1 MKQIVPYLISDLMN
15 GSKKDKIFSYFT
27 EHYIFNRNQS
37 SRSSFTFSILY
48 GKDSCLTLDYS
59 RMKP

>member
-1 MKQIVPYLISDLMN
+1 MN